1 MHLLAYL
8 CAGRPFAAR
17 LDLQS
22 EGDVFKHGHVAEQSV
37 VLEYESDV
45 SIANRPQGRVAAVE
59 QNLAL
64 VGRLETGNDS
74 QQGRLAAPRGTEQ
87 RNQCACRH
95 VQIDVF
101 HGGEFTELL
110 GYAA

>member
-1 MHLLAYL
+1 MHLLAYFRV
-8 CAGRPFAAR
+8 ARPFAAR
-17 LDLQS
+17 FDFQT
-22 EGDVFKHGHVAEQSV
+22 EGNVFKHGHVVEQSV

-59 QNLAL
+59 QHLSF
-64 VGRLETGNDS
+64 VRRLETGNDA
-74 QQGRLAAPRGTEQ
+74 QQRRLAASRGTEQ
-87 RNQCACRH
+87 RDQCARRY

-101 HGGEFTELL
+101 DGGEFAELL